1 MTRLS
6 VTDRDGVQTTI
17 EAQAGQSAMEAIR
30 SAGVAQ
36 MLAICGG
43 MCACA
48 TCHIYVD
55 PERLEL
61 LPPMGSDEDELL
73 SALAHRRQSSRLAC
87 QIRLGPTIVDLN
99 VQLAPED

>member
-6 VTDRDGVQTTI
+6 ITDRDGIQTTI
-17 EAQAGQSAMEAIR
+17 EAEAGQSAMEAIR

-36 MLAICGG
+36 MLAMCGG
-43 MCACA
+43 VCACA

-73 SALAHRRQSSRLAC
+73 SALSHRRENSRLAC
-87 QIRLGPTIVDLN
+87 QIRLGPAIADLN

>member
-6 VTDRDGVQTTI
+6 ITDRDGAQTTV
-17 EAQAGQSAMEAIR
+17 EAQAGHSAMEAIR
-30 SAGVAQ
+30 SAGVEQ
-36 MLAICGG
+36 LLAMCGG

-48 TCHIYVD
+48 TCHVYVD
-55 PERLEL
+55 PECLEF

-73 SALAHRRQSSRLAC
+73 SALSHRRENSRLAC
-87 QIRLGPTIVDLN
+87 QFRLGPTIPDLN

>member
-6 VTDRDGVQTTI
+6 VTDRDGVQTAI
-17 EAQAGQSAMEAIR
+17 EVEDEQSAMEAIR

-48 TCHIYVD
+48 TCHVYVD
-55 PERLEL
+55 PERLGL

-73 SALAHRRQSSRLAC
+73 SVLAHRRENSRLAC
-87 QIRLGPTIVDLN
+87 QIRLGPAIADLN